1 LDIPCFDGFD
11 AGTRFPDFRVGG
23 TLRGGCRG
31 LMDTPKTCD
40 RAVFSMDILP
50 AIDNLKQGTGRT
62 PLADFFSSLLE
73 ALSDKDLAEGAG
85 RHRRV

>member
-1 LDIPCFDGFD
+1 
-11 AGTRFPDFRVGG
+11 
-23 TLRGGCRG
+23 
-31 LMDTPKTCD
+31 
-40 RAVFSMDILP
+40 MDILP
-50 AIDNLKQGTGRT
+50 AIDNLKQGSGRT